1 MLRTTWHAFLPR
13 PVPFSPPPPSNS
25 GVTGA
30 AAVSSTFAAMSVRY
44 AALAVFLSVDVSAAT
59 ELAAAVGVSSTGTA
73 PTFVFHLAGR
83 PVHRFEGPDMDQL
96 AAVLGQFASAVAG
109 GAGNG
114 GAPMGVGMPGG
125 MGAGGGG
132 GGGGGGGR
140 PSKEERVV
148 AVKANCVTF
157 VAAVAAVRALP
168 LVRRQ

>member
-1 MLRTTWHAFLPR
+1 
-13 PVPFSPPPPSNS
+13 
-25 GVTGA
+25 
-30 AAVSSTFAAMSVRY
+30 VSSTFAAMSVRY

-114 GAPMGVGMPGG
+114 GGPMGVGAPGG
-125 MGAGGGG
+125 MGAGG

-140 PSKEERVV
+140 PSKEERVA

-168 LVRRQ
+168 LVRRR